1 MERKLVLELSNGK
14 GLERQLPETETL
26 TPHPLQCQDAVS
38 EEGLS

>member
-14 GLERQLPETETL
+14 GLEGQLSETESL
-26 TPHPLQCQDAVS
+26 TSHPLQCQDAVT